1 MNKDEEICWPNQKT
15 VHFCLSQRHKIVIM
29 PKNAFG
35 FSVKCVNVIFCTV
48 CFSKDVVDHALHSQM
63 MFFKRKHRGLSLR
76 PIQTP
81 FTGSVHGQKEQILAR
96 TIFFLHS
103 LQSNTNNS
111 RWNTKA
117 FWSKSETEILTSEG
131 RSLQREHT
139 AFCFFLVLNEQLKS

>member
-1 MNKDEEICWPNQKT
+1 MNKNEDICWQNQKT

-35 FSVKCVNVIFCTV
+35 FSVKCVNVIFCIV

-81 FTGSVHGQKEQILAR
+81 FTGSVHGQKEQILGR
-96 TIFFLHS
+96 TIFSCTPFKVTPTIHGETLKHFDQKVKQKFS
-103 LQSNTNNS
+103 LV
-111 RWNTKA
+111 KGEA
-117 FWSKSETEILTSEG
+117 FRGSIQHFAS
-131 RSLQREHT
+131 
-139 AFCFFLVLNEQLKS
+139 F